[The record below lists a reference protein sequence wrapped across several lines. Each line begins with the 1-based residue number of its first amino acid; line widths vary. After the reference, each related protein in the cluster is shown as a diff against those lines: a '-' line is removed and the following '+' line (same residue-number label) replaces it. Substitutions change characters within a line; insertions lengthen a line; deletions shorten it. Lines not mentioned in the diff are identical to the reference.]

1 MILLRYL
8 ALLICLTANAE
19 PIEFVVTAGVG
30 GPADTLSRRIA
41 AELPMDVVIVN
52 KPGAAHLIGFNYILN
67 SDKPT
72 LFVADSS
79 IVGNPLLGKSKM
91 IYELGMFSNLVFVSK
106 TSGINSWADLVRLSK
121 KREINFGNGGIGT
134 HSYRAM
140 EEACEQ
146 IRCLSV
152 PFKSGADGM
161 AAMLNGTIDAY
172 ALVSYG
178 GETFFQNPNYR
189 MIRRIVPTT
198 GDNWVM
204 LFSKNLPSSTVSDI
218 VKVVSKTEKIK

>member
-1 MILLRYL
+1 MNFLKYLL
-8 ALLICLTANAE
+8 LLICFNAYAE
-19 PIEFVVTAGVG
+19 PIEFVVPAGFG
-30 GPADTLSRRIA
+30 GPSDVLTRRIA
-41 AELPMDVVIVN
+41 NELPFDVVIIN
-52 KPGAAHLIGFNYILN
+52 KPGAAHLIGYNYILN

-79 IVGNPLLGKSKM
+79 IVGNPLLGKSRM

-106 TSGINSWADLVRLSK
+106 SSGINSWSDLVRLSK
-121 KREINFGNGGIGT
+121 KREINFGNGGVGT

-146 IRCLSV
+146 LRCLSV
-152 PFKSGADGM
+152 PFKSGSDGM
-161 AAMLNGTIDAY
+161 LAMLNGTIDAY

-178 GETFFQNPNYR
+178 AETFLSNPNYKV
-189 MIRRIVPTT
+189 IRRIVPTN

-218 VKVVSKTEKIK
+218 VKVVSKMDRIK